1 MSVFISYSS
10 KDCNF
15 VNKLSINL
23 IQKKINIWLDKWEM
37 QPGDSLINKIQT
49 GFSESSFLLV
59 VLLVVLSKNSVES
72 EWCKK
77 EINSILMRE
86 VEEKHGII
94 IPIHISDCI
103 VPLFLKEKVYAD
115 FRSSFDEGFSSLL
128 RPLQKNNFGTY
139 GESK

>member
-94 IPIHISDCI
+94 IPILISDCI